1 MAMGPNV
8 LNLLM
13 GCLVILASVSDIATK
28 TIPNWITLS
37 GMATAVMV
45 HTAMR
50 GAEGCLFSLGGIAV
64 GISLLLPV
72 YVFGGIGAGDVKLLG
87 AIGGI
92 VGPRDVLGV
101 FAIACLV
108 GGLYGVTVLLRHQGL
123 KKTFLVLLDRVH
135 VRYKNAE
142 RSAADLSPP
151 TLRYGPVLAVGALAV
166 WYWR

>member
-64 GISLLLPV
+64 GISLLLRRHRCRRCE
-72 YVFGGIGAGDVKLLG
+72 IAR
-87 AIGGI
+87 
-92 VGPRDVLGV
+92 RD
-101 FAIACLV
+101 
-108 GGLYGVTVLLRHQGL
+108 RR
-123 KKTFLVLLDRVH
+123 DR
-135 VRYKNAE
+135 RA
-142 RSAADLSPP
+142 S
-151 TLRYGPVLAVGALAV
+151 
-166 WYWR
+166 

>member
-92 VGPRDVLGV
+92 VAGI
-101 FAIACLV
+101 AIATHSETAKFSSPTRYLPLSRPAIFGPSVPRPVASSSKKARCAGSGKCSLKP
-108 GGLYGVTVLLRHQGL
+108 LR
-123 KKTFLVLLDRVH
+123 
-135 VRYKNAE
+135 
-142 RSAADLSPP
+142 
-151 TLRYGPVLAVGALAV
+151 
-166 WYWR
+166 